1 MPASNPTFKSFPY
14 FGLNNFTVNFLERGR
29 LLGYPKL
36 TGAQEK
42 ALNDL
47 VVGLAITNSFWPRFK
62 MFYPIIGGA
71 ASWHS
76 MNLVSNE
83 YPITWG
89 GTITHN
95 ASGVDSDG
103 VTGYG
108 STGFTSNAG
117 ALTLGYYTNALA
129 DGASIGANDGGAV
142 GLYEQLTILGNVA
155 AADISDGSTTA
166 SFTGPPNTGL
176 IVGNREIDAT
186 GTVKLFVQGVLR
198 DTVTGGGNDS
208 SVFEQYLLAT
218 NEAGVPGSFT
228 STFHQL
234 FFISQASW
242 TDAEM
247 VTLNTLV
254 QNYQTALGRNV

>member
-1 MPASNPTFKSFPY
+1 MPNPTPTYSRSVAY
-14 FGLNNFTVNFLERGR
+14 GLDDHTKFFLARGEA
-29 LLGYPKL
+29 LSQPAL
-36 TGAQEK
+36 TGAQIK
-42 ALNDL
+42 TLDTL
-47 VVGLAITNSFWPRFK
+47 FSGLRTNNFWGKFIL
-62 MFYPIIGGA
+62 FDPIIGGTA
-71 ASWHS
+71 GWHS
-76 MNLVSNE
+76 INAVGARNQ
-83 YPITWG
+83 ITWN

-108 STGFTSNAG
+108 STGFISNSG
-117 ALTLGYYTNALA
+117 AITLGYYTNALA

-176 IVGNREIDAT
+176 IVGNREIDAG

-208 SVFEQYLLAT
+208 SGFEQFLLAV
-218 NEAGVPGSFT
+218 NEASVPLGFT
-228 STFHQL
+228 TNAFQL

-247 VTLNTLV
+247 VTLNTLI
-254 QNYQTALGRNV
+254 QAYQTALGRNV